1 MKNLEDRTRGIKR
14 VTDTDSVFCVPGSV
28 EQHHH
33 CLHSSRC
40 FPVSI
45 FRVNTLATNIVTA
58 ELIGGKV
65 ILPYRV
71 KCWLTVWFHFISAL
85 TKFLQHS
92 GFDVIHI
99 VTLVVIWTV
108 TSTRGALQIVNDVCI
123 CGLGRKYGD

>member
-14 VTDTDSVFCVPGSV
+14 VIDTDSVFCVPGSV
-28 EQHHH
+28 EQQPSLPSQFRH
-33 CLHSSRC
+33 

-85 TKFLQHS
+85 TKFSQHS
-92 GFDVIHI
+92 SFYVIYI